1 MNQRATIQKY
11 SSVSSID
18 TQSLP
23 KYSGAR
29 RLCAVGVATVRNSE
43 LAKSHVISII
53 DDDPSVREATQSLIR
68 SLGYDAQVFASAEE
82 YLQSDRLDD
91 SSCLI
96 TDLHMP
102 GMSGSDL
109 QDRLIADGY
118 QIPIIFVTAYY
129 EDRIRDRVMDAGAFG
144 FLRKPFNDESLIAC
158 LDRALHAGST
168 RQ

>member
-1 MNQRATIQKY
+1 M
-11 SSVSSID
+11 
-18 TQSLP
+18 
-23 KYSGAR
+23 
-29 RLCAVGVATVRNSE
+29 
-43 LAKSHVISII
+43 AKSQVISII

-82 YLQSDRLDD
+82 YLQSERLSDL
-91 SSCLI
+91 SCLI

-102 GMSGSDL
+102 GMSGTDL

-129 EDRIRDRVMDAGAFG
+129 EDRICDRVMDAGAFG

-158 LDRALHAGST
+158 LSRSSSLNASLT

>member
-1 MNQRATIQKY
+1 
-11 SSVSSID
+11 
-18 TQSLP
+18 
-23 KYSGAR
+23 
-29 RLCAVGVATVRNSE
+29 

-82 YLQSDRLDD
+82 YLQSDNLND

-102 GMSGSDL
+102 GMSGTDL

-118 QIPIIFVTAYY
+118 EIPIIFVTAYY
-129 EDRIRDRVMDAGAFG
+129 EDRVRDRVMDAGAFG

-158 LDRALHAGST
+158 LDKALNASST
-168 RQ
+168 KQ

>member
-1 MNQRATIQKY
+1 M
-11 SSVSSID
+11 
-18 TQSLP
+18 
-23 KYSGAR
+23 
-29 RLCAVGVATVRNSE
+29 
-43 LAKSHVISII
+43 AKSHVISII

-82 YLQSDRLDD
+82 YLQSERLSN

-102 GMSGSDL
+102 GMSGTDL

-129 EDRIRDRVMDAGAFG
+129 EDRTRDRVMDAGAFG
-144 FLRKPFNDESLIAC
+144 FLSKPFDDESLIEC
-158 LDRALHAGST
+158 LDKALNAGST

>member
-1 MNQRATIQKY
+1 
-11 SSVSSID
+11 
-18 TQSLP
+18 
-23 KYSGAR
+23 
-29 RLCAVGVATVRNSE
+29 

-82 YLQSDRLDD
+82 YLQSDKLND

-102 GMSGSDL
+102 GMSGTDL

-129 EDRIRDRVMDAGAFG
+129 EDRVRDRVMDAGAFG

-158 LDRALHAGST
+158 LDKALNASST
-168 RQ
+168 KQ

>member
-1 MNQRATIQKY
+1 M
-11 SSVSSID
+11 
-18 TQSLP
+18 
-23 KYSGAR
+23 
-29 RLCAVGVATVRNSE
+29 
-43 LAKSHVISII
+43 AKSHVISII

-82 YLQSDRLDD
+82 YLQSDSVND

-102 GMSGSDL
+102 GMSGTDL
-109 QDRLIADGY
+109 QDRLIAEGY

-158 LDRALHAGST
+158 LDKALNASST
-168 RQ
+168 KQ

>member
-1 MNQRATIQKY
+1 M
-11 SSVSSID
+11 
-18 TQSLP
+18 
-23 KYSGAR
+23 
-29 RLCAVGVATVRNSE
+29 
-43 LAKSHVISII
+43 AKSHVISII

-82 YLQSDRLDD
+82 YLQSDNLNV

-102 GMSGSDL
+102 GMSGTDL
-109 QDRLIADGY
+109 QDRLIAEGY

-129 EDRIRDRVMDAGAFG
+129 EDRIRDRVMHAGAFG

-158 LDRALHAGST
+158 LDKALNASST

>member
-1 MNQRATIQKY
+1 MAKY
-11 SSVSSID
+11 
-18 TQSLP
+18 
-23 KYSGAR
+23 
-29 RLCAVGVATVRNSE
+29 
-43 LAKSHVISII
+43 VISII

-82 YLQSDRLDD
+82 YLQSDRVND

-102 GMSGSDL
+102 GMSGTDL

-118 QIPIIFVTAYY
+118 EIPIIFVTAYY
-129 EDRIRDRVMDAGAFG
+129 EDRVRDRVMDAGAFG

-158 LDRALHAGST
+158 LDKALNASST

>member
-1 MNQRATIQKY
+1 
-11 SSVSSID
+11 
-18 TQSLP
+18 
-23 KYSGAR
+23 
-29 RLCAVGVATVRNSE
+29 

-82 YLQSDRLDD
+82 YLQSDKLND

-102 GMSGSDL
+102 GMSGTDL

-118 QIPIIFVTAYY
+118 EIPIIFVTAYY
-129 EDRIRDRVMDAGAFG
+129 EDRVRDRVMDAGAFG
-144 FLRKPFNDESLIAC
+144 FLRKPFDDESLIAC
-158 LDRALHAGST
+158 LDRALNASST
-168 RQ
+168 KQ

>member
-1 MNQRATIQKY
+1 M
-11 SSVSSID
+11 
-18 TQSLP
+18 
-23 KYSGAR
+23 
-29 RLCAVGVATVRNSE
+29 
-43 LAKSHVISII
+43 AKSHVISII

-82 YLQSDRLDD
+82 YLRSDNLND

-102 GMSGSDL
+102 GMSGTDL

-129 EDRIRDRVMDAGAFG
+129 EDRVRDRVMDAGAFG

-158 LDRALHAGST
+158 LDKALNANST
-168 RQ
+168 KQ

>member
-1 MNQRATIQKY
+1 
-11 SSVSSID
+11 
-18 TQSLP
+18 L
-23 KYSGAR
+23 
-29 RLCAVGVATVRNSE
+29 E

-82 YLQSDRLDD
+82 YLQSERVSD

-102 GMSGSDL
+102 GMSGTDL

-118 QIPIIFVTAYY
+118 EIPIIFVTAYY

-158 LDRALHAGST
+158 LDKALNASST
-168 RQ
+168 KQ